1 MYLSLLKDAGKKV
14 SQEETDERVMLGKY
28 AHLLHRPIDNDTD
41 LVKDV
46 LKRIEAG

>member
-1 MYLSLLKDAGKKV
+1 
-14 SQEETDERVMLGKY
+14 MLGKY

-46 LKRIEAG
+46 LKRIEAGQKKKPVESFEAGSLYT